1 MMTFKRATGIIKGRV
16 QAVGY
21 RSFVEDEADRL
32 GLTGWV
38 RNLYSGEVE
47 FVAEGEEAD
56 LRKFCASVVKG
67 PPLAFVSE
75 YNVDWSPGTGEFRS
89 FNIRATFISD

>member
-1 MMTFKRATGIIKGRV
+1 MALKRATGIIKGRV
-16 QAVGY
+16 QAVGF

-47 FVAEGEEAD
+47 FVAEGEETV
-56 LRKFCASVVKG
+56 LREFCETIVKG

-75 YNVDWSPGTGEFRS
+75 HKVDWSLGTGEFRS